1 MKTTEFIPI
10 NELCANYQIEISFF
24 NELHEVGLIEIITYN
39 KMPCVSLETINDVEK
54 MIRMHHD
61 LNINIQGID
70 VAFNL
75 LKKVTYLNNEL
86 TTLKNKL
93 RLYEDDF

>member
-1 MKTTEFIPI
+1 MKGTEFISI
-10 NELCANYQIEISFF
+10 NDLCANYHLEISFF
-24 NELHEVGLIEIITYN
+24 NQLHEVGLIEIITY
-39 KMPCVSLETINDVEK
+39 KKTPCVSLETINDVEK

-61 LNINIQGID
+61 LNLNIQGID

-75 LKKVTYLNNEL
+75 LNKIEYLNNEL

>member
-24 NELHEVGLIEIITYN
+24 NELHEVGLIEIIKYKQTS
-39 KMPCVSLETINDVEK
+39 CVSLETIIDLEK
-54 MIRMHHD
+54 MIRMHQD

-75 LKKVTYLNNEL
+75 LKKVEYLNNEL

-93 RLYEDDF
+93 RLYDDDF

>member
-1 MKTTEFIPI
+1 MKVTEFIPI
-10 NELCANYQIEISFF
+10 NDLCTNYQLEVTFF
-24 NELHEVGLIEIITYN
+24 NQLHDVGLIEITTYN
-39 KMPCVSLETINDVEK
+39 KMPCISAETINDVEK
-54 MIRMHHD
+54 IIRMHHD
-61 LNINIQGID
+61 LNVNIQGID

-75 LKKVTYLNNEL
+75 LKKIESLNQEL

>member
-1 MKTTEFIPI
+1 MKVTEYIPI
-10 NELCANYQIEISFF
+10 NDLCSNYQLEVTFF
-24 NELHEVGLIEIITYN
+24 NQLQDVGLIEITTYN
-39 KMPCVSLETINDVEK
+39 KTPCVSTEIVNDLEK

-61 LNINIQGID
+61 LNVNIQGID

-75 LKKVTYLNNEL
+75 LKKIESLNHEL

>member
-1 MKTTEFIPI
+1 MKVTEFIPI
-10 NELCANYQIEISFF
+10 RELCVNYEIEVSFF
-24 NELHEVGLIEIITYN
+24 NQLHDIGLIEIITYN
-39 KMPCVSLETINDVEK
+39 KTPCVPLETINDVEK

-75 LKKVTYLNNEL
+75 LKKVESLNNEL
-86 TTLKNKL
+86 TSLKNKL